1 MYKIPILKSANA
13 IFSPKDGS
21 QTIVLNIKLKI
32 GRVKNNQVGIG
43 W

>member
-1 MYKIPILKSANA
+1 MYKIPILKSAN
-13 IFSPKDGS
+13 IFS
-21 QTIVLNIKLKI
+21 QRMAVQAIVLNIKLKI

>member
-13 IFSPKDGS
+13 IFS
-21 QTIVLNIKLKI
+21 QRNIQAIVLNIKLKI

>member
-13 IFSPKDGS
+13 IFSKGMAV
-21 QTIVLNIKLKI
+21 QAIVLNIKLKI
-32 GRVKNNQVGIG
+32 RVKNNQVGIG